1 MCALVQAIRKL
12 GIVAGGPGIGE
23 ATNPMHIIRTTPDPP
38 HFNSSDYTNGS
49 RPGTSG
55 TTSSDFDSSFGQR
68 RRMAEDPSTRIDD
81 YRQRQQPQQQQQQ
94 HIFEYY
100 TEDDLDRQLS
110 GRTEVGGG

>member
-81 YRQRQQPQQQQQQ
+81 DRQRQQPQQPQQQQQQ

-110 GRTEVGGG
+110 GRTEV